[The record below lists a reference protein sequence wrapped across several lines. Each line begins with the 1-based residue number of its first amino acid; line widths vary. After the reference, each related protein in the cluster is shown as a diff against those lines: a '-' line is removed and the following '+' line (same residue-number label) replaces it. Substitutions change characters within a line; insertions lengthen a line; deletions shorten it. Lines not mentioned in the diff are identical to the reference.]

1 MDGHALVAVEQR
13 HHHKAKGARHQRAES
28 VQKYIPVRHHVIE
41 GTHLAQEDC
50 AVQEQ
55 DIHDVQRRRQL
66 KAKAAGQEGGQVNH
80 HDAQQALQQHQCV
93 ICARALQR
101 LGGGLIPEDQAVNQI
116 ANRQDKAEQDER
128 VNHARPFLRAG
139 LGGLH
144 ADSSFQAFTWKVCLH
159 WLHTMFFSPQPRVSR
174 RRTPHCGHLKYLYC
188 LRFLK
193 RTRAWCRLVR
203 HLLVFCR

>member
-1 MDGHALVAVEQR
+1 MHVQAQQAVKGKFIDFPYRADGYGKAEGEQRHKERGQVDGHALVAVEQR
-13 HHHKAKGARHQRAES
+13 HHHKAEGARHQRAES

-116 ANRQDKAEQDER
+116 TNRQDKAEQDKH

-139 LGGLH
+139 L
-144 ADSSFQAFTWKVCLH
+144 
-159 WLHTMFFSPQPRVSR
+159 
-174 RRTPHCGHLKYLYC
+174 
-188 LRFLK
+188 
-193 RTRAWCRLVR
+193 
-203 HLLVFCR
+203 